1 MVLKRNIG
9 TEFENIQNK
18 CQISAQNCLEQN
30 ESSIV

>member
-18 CQISAQNCLEQN
+18 CQIRLQNC
-30 ESSIV
+30 